1 MTVSRSARPHVWEVG
16 SPDDDVDVTSLERGA
31 SALMSSTT
39 RTGLTTA
46 LVAVHRG
53 HIVCEHYGDGHDESS
68 TFISWSMAKSMVGA
82 LCGIAVEEGLLSLDA
97 PARVAAWAD
106 DERRTIT
113 LRHLLQMTSGLS
125 WTEDYVDGE
134 SSHVIDMLF
143 GSGADDVADYATS
156 RPSQFKPGD
165 QWLYS
170 SGTTNIVCRLLGDAL
185 GDSRGSHDHIESY
198 VRDRL
203 FDAIGM
209 SSAIP
214 KFDAYGTFIGS
225 SYVYATA
232 HDFARFGQLFLDSG
246 EWEGRQVVPR
256 RWVDFSRE
264 SVAHDGDNGFDYGA
278 HWWMWPEERDS
289 LVALGYEGQYIWV
302 VPQRD
307 LVLVRLGKTDAAS
320 RNGLTSELLSL
331 VRAFPQSSHLM
342 NKSGDRG

>member
-1 MTVSRSARPHVWEVG
+1 VTLSPAGRPRLWEVRPPG
-16 SPDDDVDVTSLERGA
+16 EDVDVVSLERGA

-46 LVAVHRG
+46 LLAVHRG
-53 HIVCEHYGDGHDESS
+53 HIVCERYGEGHDETS

-82 LCGIAVEEGLLSLDA
+82 LCGVAIEEGLLSLDA
-97 PARVAAWAD
+97 PAPVAAWVN

-113 LRHLLQMTSGLS
+113 VRHLLQMTSGLS
-125 WTEDYVDGE
+125 WIEDYVDGE
-134 SSHVIDMLF
+134 TSHVIDMLF
-143 GSGADDVADYATS
+143 GTGADDVADYATR
-156 RPSQFKPGD
+156 RPSQFRPGD

-170 SGTTNIVCRLLGDAL
+170 SGTTNILCRLLGDAL
-185 GDSRGSHDHIESY
+185 GDSRGSHKYIESY
-198 VRDRL
+198 LRHRL

-232 HDFARFGQLFLDSG
+232 RDFARFGELFLNNG
-246 EWEGRQVVPR
+246 EWMGRQVVPR
-256 RWVDFSRE
+256 NWVDFSRE

-302 VPQRD
+302 LPQRD
-307 LVLVRLGKTDAAS
+307 LVLVRVGKTDAAL
-320 RNGLTSELLSL
+320 RNDLTADLLSL
-331 VRAFPQSSHLM
+331 VRAFPESSHLM
-342 NKSGDRG
+342 DKSGGRG